1 MEKRSS
7 QSSLMLSCTGI
18 FHMYLNK
25 HPQDRNATFS
35 AREETPKTLPY
46 QVNTTS
52 FCASFNVFTSE
63 KYLTYSFL
71 LTQKPCYPFRQ
82 IIGKVGGKLWAEL
95 SNSSK
100 RTPCSVGSGALCHE
114 LPCSITEKGTCG
126 DLSQHTMLSQNLF
139 SLYVQF
145 INCEEKKI
153 SACESAR
160 CPWICVGGTFSTEI
174 WSTCGLFCFN
184 PSEALSCL
192 RIPSMTPQQ
201 AHHWLWSWTWYPSA
215 FGPRFGKSISHLTCV
230 IEYSFERKKEEK
242 NPSHQQPQ
250 CRCPV
255 YPCKHPQLCSCSP
268 VQGFGHEA
276 RAQLWRVCVKYCALS
291 STKKR
296 SVWCGHW
303 NCCVYIPKRV
313 WVKEMMTVVCV
324 EGLKLW
330 LVAWRVSSFNDKLK
344 WKLTLKNAVVFNPWN
359 NTLCS

>member
-145 INCEEKKI
+145 INCEEKKYQPVKVPGVLG
-153 SACESAR
+153 SVWVA
-160 CPWICVGGTFSTEI
+160 
-174 WSTCGLFCFN
+174 
-184 PSEALSCL
+184 
-192 RIPSMTPQQ
+192 
-201 AHHWLWSWTWYPSA
+201 PSA
-215 FGPRFGKSISHLTCV
+215 QRYEVPAVCSVLTLV
-230 IEYSFERKKEEK
+230 KHWAVWEYLVWPLSR
-242 NPSHQQPQ
+242 
-250 CRCPV
+250 RIT
-255 YPCKHPQLCSCSP
+255 
-268 VQGFGHEA
+268 GFGA
-276 RAQLWRVCVKYCALS
+276 GPGTRVLLDHGLGKA
-291 STKKR
+291 
-296 SVWCGHW
+296 SVIWP
-303 NCCVYIPKRV
+303 V
-313 WVKEMMTVVCV
+313 
-324 EGLKLW
+324 
-330 LVAWRVSSFNDKLK
+330 
-344 WKLTLKNAVVFNPWN
+344 
-359 NTLCS
+359 